1 MGFFIR
7 ESSSLS
13 LVLRRRVDFFCLLVT
28 AMGSSFSLWLL
39 SSFLSVPF
47 LIGTRGGFLNLTGV
61 YYTRHEV
68 TNRYDLFGKK
78 QWTDLAAEANN
89 TNQSSALFD

>member
-13 LVLRRRVDFFCLLVT
+13 LVLRRRVAFFCLLVT
-28 AMGSSFSLWLL
+28 AMGSSFSLMLL
-39 SSFLSVPF
+39 SRFLSAPF
-47 LIGTRGGFLNLTGV
+47 LMGTRGGFLILTMV
-61 YYTRHEV
+61 YIIHEV
-68 TNRYDLFGKK
+68 TNRCDLFGKK